1 MIKEDLCSRPLV
13 KAYQAVP
20 GRTLSLQRKMIATSA
35 KSIYEKA
42 ESADRTGIGLMLK
55 QHMKT
60 GGWQRRFPAWRA
72 MRESS
77 AEGFE

>member
-1 MIKEDLCSRPLV
+1 APKNASKYSLFLIQSKPAGMIKEDLCSRPLV

-42 ESADRTGIGLMLK
+42 GHIVT
-55 QHMKT
+55 
-60 GGWQRRFPAWRA
+60 
-72 MRESS
+72 
-77 AEGFE
+77 